1 MRIILLITAFAL
13 NCACF
18 IKAQEVRVFTL
29 AKTIELASE
38 NSLESFRVKNLYR
51 SNYWSYRTYR
61 AERLPGLSLNMTPIS
76 YNRQFVQ
83 RYDYE
88 QNIDVFKDQST
99 INSYGRLSL
108 SQNVDFTGGTIYI
121 DSEIGD
127 LRNFGA
133 TKLSQFST
141 VPVRIGYYH
150 SLFGFNQFTWDRK
163 LERFKFEIPQSEFI
177 VTRESIATR

>member
-1 MRIILLITAFAL
+1 M
-13 NCACF
+13 
-18 IKAQEVRVFTL
+18 KAQVFTL
-29 AKTIELASE
+29 VKTIELASQ
-38 NSLESFRVKNLYR
+38 NSLESFRVKNMYR
-51 SNYWSYRTYR
+51 SDYWSYRTYK

-76 YNRQFVQ
+76 YNRQFVK

-99 INSYGRLSL
+99 INSYGSLSL

-121 DSEIGD
+121 DSELGY

-141 VPVRIGYYH
+141 VPVRIGYYQ
-150 SLFGFNQFTWDRK
+150 SLFGFNSFKWDRK
-163 LERFKFEIPQSEFI
+163 IEPLKFEIAK
-177 VTRESIATR
+177 RELLVNMENISKMADRKSVV